1 MDQEEV
7 QKIID
12 RVVGIMKSLP
22 PETVRRIVWQ
32 PPPLATD
39 NLLGHFV
46 VVFGGETEG
55 SW

>member
-12 RVVGIMKSLP
+12 RVVKIVNSIP
-22 PETVRRIVWQ
+22 PGMVRRVVWQ
-32 PPPLATD
+32 PSPLATD
-39 NLLGHFV
+39 NSLGHFV

-55 SW
+55 RW